1 MADLTFFQ
9 ETTINDFDTFT
20 PNGYF
25 TPSGEARW
33 TEVEFEKNNNLA
45 FRINNI
51 DISEQEAL
59 DYGSVADYLTGA
71 DNIYGMDQGDNF
83 LMGFDKGDFIEGGF
97 DNDFIHGNHGPD
109 RLFGR
114 LGDDEIRGGHG
125 HDILDGSAGA
135 DYLWGGVGKNK
146 VYAGNDF
153 DRDRIFVPADSA
165 IIINPDGV
173 NSDILYEVWPED
185 EIFIH
190 GVDNA
195 DLSFQAGILDPG
207 GTNAVGIGIFANDT
221 LEAIVVNP
229 NVNITQVENMTTG
242 GFFA

>member
-1 MADLTFFQ
+1 
-9 ETTINDFDTFT
+9 
-20 PNGYF
+20 
-25 TPSGEARW
+25 
-33 TEVEFEKNNNLA
+33 
-45 FRINNI
+45 
-51 DISEQEAL
+51 
-59 DYGSVADYLTGA
+59 
-71 DNIYGMDQGDNF
+71 MDQGDNF

-165 IIINPDGV
+165 ININPDGV
-173 NSDILYEVWPED
+173 NSDLLYEVWPED